1 MPDAGLAMN
10 APAREPAV
18 EMIPKESSTASLNTA
33 LGDDAVEVPEALDLT
48 DEVVNDDEI
57 ASRITS
63 GPPGP
68 SGKYKPPGKG
78 KHIHPIN

>member
-33 LGDDAVEVPEALDLT
+33 LVDDVAEVPEGLDIT
-48 DEVVNDDEI
+48 DEVANDDEI
-57 ASRITS
+57 ASHISS